1 MLNKNYMQWK
11 KLYRLKF
18 SIEKYE
24 QESMQI
30 FILLLLYI
38 ITLII

>member
-24 QESMQI
+24 YKNQ
-30 FILLLLYI
+30 FKYLFCYYYI
-38 ITLII
+38 